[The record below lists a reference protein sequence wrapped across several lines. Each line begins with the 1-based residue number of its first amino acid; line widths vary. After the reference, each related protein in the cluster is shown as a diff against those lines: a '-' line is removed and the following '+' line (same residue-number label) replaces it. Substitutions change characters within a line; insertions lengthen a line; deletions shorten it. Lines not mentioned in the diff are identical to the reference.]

1 MWGAVI
7 GGAMGLMGANKQA
20 KSQDRATEANMA
32 GFNQY
37 KPYVD
42 TMLEGSAGSLQSQLD
57 AGYYGGPTYAGPNDL
72 QTNTANTMGQYG
84 TNMMGAG
91 AAMMGQNNNF
101 GSNAQNLYSNA
112 MGNANAISGYAGQ
125 FDNIYNQQQGVA
137 ANQGNI
143 AGQIQGTAGNFNS
156 LANQQSGITDRFTGL
171 ADQAQNTDYLGNAN
185 AYAQANSQ
193 PLVDAALRD
202 DRRTLQEN
210 TLTGIDMSASG
221 SGNMNSSRAGIA
233 EAVANRGFD
242 DRAADVRAQVTSD
255 LRQDSLAQQNAQFGQ
270 ANTALGNA
278 GTSIAGTGAQ
288 YGNNVNALTGASNA
302 YGNQGSSLNNSGTA
316 ATGGMNAYG
325 NANSALSTA
334 GNFNNQISNAYNTG
348 MDTMQTGGSM
358 AANAGGMLRGFDQG
372 QMDADRR
379 GFEGRRD
386 YEMGV
391 YDNYNSGV
399 LNRAPSSPGGVQPNN
414 VSAAGGMMGGALM
427 GMDFQNQYF
436 GGGNKN
442 YQSVAGKPMTT
453 TIRPVT
459 SSAGGMRAYKI

>member
-1 MWGAVI
+1 MAFIAGAII
-7 GGAMGLMGANKQA
+7 GGGLGYLGARQQS

-42 TMLEGSAGSLQSQLD
+42 TMLKGSAGALDDQLD
-57 AGYYGGPTYAGPNDL
+57 AGYYSGPTYAGPNDL

-84 TNMMGAG
+84 TDMMGSG
-91 AAMMGQNNNF
+91 AAMMDQNNNF
-101 GSNAQNLYSNA
+101 GSNAQDLYSGA
-112 MGNANAISGYAGQ
+112 MDNANAISGYAGK
-125 FDNIYNQQQGVA
+125 FDNIYDQQLGVA
-137 ANQGNI
+137 GNQGKI
-143 AGQIQGTAGNFNS
+143 AGQISNTAGNFNT
-156 LANQQSGITDRFTGL
+156 LANEQSKLTDRFTGL
-171 ADQAQNTDYLGNAN
+171 ADQAQNTDYLANAN

-202 DRRTLQEN
+202 ERRNLQEN

-233 EAVANRGFD
+233 EAVANRSFD

-255 LRQDSLAQQNAQFGQ
+255 LRQDSMAQQNTQFGQ
-270 ANTALGNA
+270 ANTALNNA
-278 GTSIAGTGAQ
+278 STSIAGAGSQ

-302 YGNQGSSLNNSGTA
+302 YGNQGSSLNNAGTA
-316 ATGGMNAYG
+316 ATGGMNTYG
-325 NANSALSTA
+325 NANDALSTA

-372 QMDADRR
+372 QMDADRAD
-379 GFEGRRD
+379 FEGNRD

-391 YDNYNSGV
+391 YNNYNSGV
-399 LNRAPSSPGGVQPNN
+399 LNRAPSSPGNIKPNN
-414 VSAAGGMMGGALM
+414 VSAAGGFMGGAMM

-442 YQSVAGKPMTT
+442 YQSVSGSPMTT
-453 TIRPVT
+453 SVRPQV
-459 SSAGGMRAYKI
+459 RPF